1 MDFPVA
7 CGGAFFGAD
16 VAGVG
21 FKEEVG
27 EEDVGHPDEQGRDAG
42 RQSALAPGL
51 GGALGDGNQLGEG
64 DGVELGVAVGV
75 GLGVTDGV
83 AEGVGL
89 GAAEGIADG
98 VGETTAITG
107 TLG

>member
-1 MDFPVA
+1 MPPQNYSLSVYLVKQLTAVA
-7 CGGAFFGAD
+7 LLQKLRAKGIRNPDHSRALSEGRV
-16 VAGVG
+16 VA
-21 FKEEVG
+21 
-27 EEDVGHPDEQGRDAG
+27 HPIA
-42 RQSALAPGL
+42 
-51 GGALGDGNQLGEG
+51 
-64 DGVELGVAVGV
+64 GVAVGV